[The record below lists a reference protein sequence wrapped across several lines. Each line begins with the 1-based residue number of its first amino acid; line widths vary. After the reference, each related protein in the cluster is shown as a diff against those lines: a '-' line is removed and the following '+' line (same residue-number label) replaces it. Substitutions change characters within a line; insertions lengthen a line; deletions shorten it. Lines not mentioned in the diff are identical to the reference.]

1 MIRTLSIATAL
12 LLALSQAANAENI
25 QRKICV
31 FDIIGNVGPVMG
43 AMRDWKTA
51 ALEWGL
57 DAELIPFT
65 NEAIAAEDLK
75 AGNCDAA
82 LITGI
87 RARAFNQY
95 AGTLDSVGGIPT
107 MDHLRI
113 ILQVMA
119 HPSSADT
126 LNNGAYD
133 IMGVAPAGPAYVFV
147 NDREINTLAKAAGRK
162 VAVLDY
168 DRTQAILVAQ
178 VGATPVAS
186 DITNFSTK
194 FNNGVVDVIAAPLV
208 AYGALELYKGLSPD
222 GGIVNYPLVQLTM
235 QMVART
241 DRFPADMIQTSRSYF
256 YNNLDQVLEAI
267 NREAEQVDAKWWI
280 EIPERDKLEY
290 EVMMQQARVQL
301 RDEGYYHPE
310 MLTLQRKVR
319 CKLDPS
325 RAECTTV
332 VE

>member
-1 MIRTLSIATAL
+1 MIRSLALMLTAL
-12 LLALSQAANAENI
+12 MMGSVAQAETLK
-25 QRKICV
+25 RSICV

-43 AMRDWKTA
+43 AMKDWKAA

-57 DAELIPFT
+57 EVELIPFT

-75 AGNCDAA
+75 AGKCDAA

-87 RARAFNQY
+87 RARAYNQY
-95 AGTLDSVGGIPT
+95 SGTLDSIGGMPALEH
-107 MDHLRI
+107 MRVV
-113 ILQVMA
+113 LQVMA
-119 HPSSADT
+119 HPSSAEK
-126 LNNGAYD
+126 LNNGTYD
-133 IMGVAPAGPAYVFV
+133 IMGIAPAGAAYVFV
-147 NDREINTLAKAAGRK
+147 NDRAINTLAKAAGKK

-168 DRTQAILVAQ
+168 DKTQAKMVAQ

-208 AYGALELYKGLSPD
+208 AYNALELYKGLSPD

-235 QMVART
+235 QMVARA
-241 DRFPADMIQTSRSYF
+241 DRFPPELTQKSRSYF
-256 YNNLDQVLEAI
+256 FQNLDQILEALS
-267 NREAEQVDAKWWI
+267 REEKAVDPKWWI
-280 EIPERDKLEY
+280 DIPDRDKQEY

-319 CKLDPS
+319 CKMDPA

>member
-1 MIRTLSIATAL
+1 MIRTLSL
-12 LLALSQAANAENI
+12 VLALCLAMSQAAQAETLK
-25 QRKICV
+25 RKICV

-43 AMRDWKTA
+43 AMKDWRTA
-51 ALEWGL
+51 ALNWGL
-57 DAELIPFT
+57 DAELIAFT

-75 AGNCDAA
+75 AGKCDAA

-87 RARAFNQY
+87 RARAYNQY
-95 AGTLDSVGGIPT
+95 SGTLDSIGGIPT
-107 MDHLRI
+107 MEHMRV
-113 ILQVMA
+113 ILQVLT
-119 HPSSADT
+119 HPSSAAK

-133 IMGVAPAGPAYVFV
+133 IMGVAPAGAAYVFV
-147 NDREINTLAKAAGRK
+147 NDREINTLAKAAGKK

-168 DRTQAILVAQ
+168 DKTQAKMVAQ

-235 QMVART
+235 QMVARA
-241 DRFPADMIQTSRSYF
+241 DRFPADMVQTSREYF
-256 YNNLDQVLEAI
+256 YNNLDKILEGLQ
-267 NREAEQVDAKWWI
+267 REEQHVDPKWWI
-280 EIPERDKLEY
+280 DIPARDKQEY
-290 EVMMQQARVQL
+290 EVMMQQARIQL
-301 RDEGYYHPE
+301 RDEGYYDPE

-319 CKLDPS
+319 CKMDAS